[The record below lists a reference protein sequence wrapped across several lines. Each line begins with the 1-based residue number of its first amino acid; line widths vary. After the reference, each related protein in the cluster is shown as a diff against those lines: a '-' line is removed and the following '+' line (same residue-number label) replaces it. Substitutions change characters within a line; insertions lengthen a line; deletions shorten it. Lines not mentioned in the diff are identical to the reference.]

1 MNSSYRG
8 VLILATVILVLAAC
22 SQESRPASAPAA
34 PAASTAQPAAQD
46 STKADQPAR
55 PTIVAVAPSPRGV
68 GVTQPVQGD
77 ANPQAASVMQALQD
91 GRHPERLS
99 LMIPPKPFDPAAYA
113 RDPQAYLD
121 VVEPG
126 RVFQTAQPAAG
137 VPHLEPVGATAARL
151 KSGAST
157 TLAVRAAPGAPVS
170 WAALDLGSFANQLNA
185 TTVRADEQGVARVEF
200 TATPGASHTLRVL
213 AGSPLASGQ
222 ITFVVDVLAQG
233 IVPVV
238 ESSSTAP
245 PSSAEPVPGVQP

>member
-8 VLILATVILVLAAC
+8 ALILAAVILVLAAC
-22 SQESRPASAPAA
+22 SQEPRPASAPAA
-34 PAASTAQPAAQD
+34 PVAPTAQAAAQD
-46 STKADQPAR
+46 STKADQPAG

-126 RVFQTAQPAAG
+126 RVFQSAQPAAG
-137 VPHLEPVGATAARL
+137 VPRLAPVGATAAQVHT
-151 KSGAST
+151 GAST
-157 TLAVRAAPGAPVS
+157 SLRVRTAPGAPVS
-170 WAALDLGSFANQLNA
+170 WVALDLGSFPNQLNA
-185 TTVRADEQGVARVEF
+185 ITVQADRDGVAEVAF
-200 TATPGASHTLRVL
+200 TATPGASHTLQVL

-222 ITFVVDVLAQG
+222 VRFVVDVLNQG
-233 IVPVV
+233 LVPVPAA
-238 ESSSTAP
+238 T
-245 PSSAEPVPGVQP
+245 PVADSRGATP